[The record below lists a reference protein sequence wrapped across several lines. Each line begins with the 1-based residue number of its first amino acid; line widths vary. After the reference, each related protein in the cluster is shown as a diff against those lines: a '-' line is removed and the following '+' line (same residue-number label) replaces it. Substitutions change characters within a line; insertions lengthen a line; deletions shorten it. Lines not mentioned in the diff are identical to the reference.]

1 MDYMTALEK
10 YIEDV
15 GLFYERF
22 GLAKMSGRILG
33 LLMAT
38 DEEKVSF
45 DDMVVQLQASKGS
58 ISGNI
63 NFLLKQKLIEKFMV
77 TGDRKSYYKF
87 SNENVFSLIDSK
99 LDATEYVKQIFMRGN
114 ELHKDKESAK
124 HKNISEVIQF
134 YDFLEEEL
142 PKLKEKWKSLKKT
155 G

>member
-45 DDMVVQLQASKGS
+45 DDMVIQLQASKGS

-63 NFLLKQKLIEKFMV
+63 NVLLKQKLIEKFMV

>member
-45 DDMVVQLQASKGS
+45 DDMVIQLQASKGS

-87 SNENVFSLIDSK
+87 SNENVFSIIDNK
-99 LDATEYVKQIFMRGN
+99 LDATEYVKQIFVRGN
-114 ELHKDKESAK
+114 DLHKDKESTK
-124 HKNISEVIQF
+124 HKSITEVIQF